1 LECLTALEVYAFVE
15 QDASRAK
22 NEFLIMGWSD
32 RNSLRELTQNTI
44 DSSIMGKL
52 KDLGQDFSQLLGLLD
67 IDRLAQI
74 EYLKRELEALKRERD
89 EHQGSGNG
97 GVLELQPHQLMLHL
111 RSDEWL
117 QQTIT
122 LSQGELNRRGH
133 CQLDL
138 TSLLN

>member
-1 LECLTALEVYAFVE
+1 
-15 QDASRAK
+15 
-22 NEFLIMGWSD
+22 
-32 RNSLRELTQNTI
+32 
-44 DSSIMGKL
+44 MGKL

-74 EYLKRELEALKRERD
+74 EYLKRELEVLRRERD
-89 EHQGSGNG
+89 EIQGSGNG